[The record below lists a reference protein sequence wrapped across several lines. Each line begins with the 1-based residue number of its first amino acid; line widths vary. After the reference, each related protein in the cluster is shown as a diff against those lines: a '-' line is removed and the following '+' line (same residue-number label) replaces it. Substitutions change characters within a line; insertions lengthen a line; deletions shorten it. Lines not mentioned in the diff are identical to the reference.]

1 MKLISWNVAGRR
13 GRLEDQVR
21 AVLRQEADL
30 VCLQEVRSSTAPR
43 WMEVLARDG
52 LDQLADSSRKSDRKL
67 FNLTASRWPLTE
79 LDVPGMPQPE
89 RLLSVRVGSDHG
101 PVEVHNVHVPPVN
114 QGIAKL
120 ETLTAVHQALAVP
133 SSAHRIL
140 CGDLNTSRVERGEG
154 PDDRVGRWV
163 EAEALVLRDLA
174 EWDLQD
180 VFLQLQGHRR
190 NETSCSTAGHWR
202 KKGHRLDHVFASRD
216 LGAVYCDYQHGWRQ
230 EGFSDHSAMEAIFD
244 PDSLGA

>member
-13 GRLEDQVR
+13 GRLEDQIR

-30 VCLQEVRSSTAPR
+30 VCLQEVRESTAPR
-43 WMEVLARDG
+43 WREVLGRDG
-52 LDQLADSSRKSDRKL
+52 LEQVADSSGRSDRKL
-67 FNLTASRWPLTE
+67 FNLTASRWPVTE
-79 LDVPGMPQPE
+79 LEVSGMPQPE
-89 RLLSVRVGSDHG
+89 RLLSVCVWSDSG
-101 PVEVHNVHVPPVN
+101 PVEVHNVHVPPLN
-114 QGIAKL
+114 QGTAKL
-120 ETLTAVHQALAVP
+120 ETLAAIHAALAVP

-140 CGDLNTSRVERGEG
+140 CGDLNTARVEAGEER
-154 PDDRVGRWV
+154 DDRVGRWV

-174 EWDLQD
+174 QWDLRD
-180 VFLQLQGHRR
+180 VFLQLQAHRR

-202 KKGHRLDHVFASRD
+202 KRGHRLDHIFASRG
-216 LGAVYCDYQHGWRQ
+216 LGAVFCDYQHGWRQ